1 MQRTVSVVLQP
12 DAAIVAT
19 IRIFNECCQSFLDLG
34 FHRRRWSKRALQED
48 GYYEAR
54 QRWPRLQSSLVQGAR
69 DCAADMLKRE
79 KGKTHPHKGRDSA
92 ARFNQRTFKA
102 FLDSGILSLTTIEGR
117 KKVPLRIPAYFQRYL
132 GGKVAA
138 LRVRIDR
145 VGRLR
150 ADLIVD
156 LPDVPIQSR
165 DPPVVRGMDRGIR
178 NIAVLDDGTFYNS
191 KAVRKVRGR
200 YAYLRRRLQSAG
212 TRSAKRHLR
221 RLVLRE
227 RRFQRDVNHTIA
239 KQVAAAD
246 LDVLALEDLQLGKA
260 KRRGR
265 RFNRMLGGWAYFQL
279 EAFLQYKLEDRG
291 KRTVKVPPEYTSKMC
306 SRCGNLGSRVL
317 AWFQCHRFGLQLD
330 ADLNAAR
337 NIAHLGNALVS
348 RPPVNGPIVASEETE
363 HRTSVELSYKPP
375 TLVGG
380 C

>member
-19 IRIFNECCQSFLDLG
+19 IHAFNECCQSFLDLG
-34 FHRRRWSKRALQED
+34 FHRRRWSKRALQEE

-54 QRWPRLQSSLVQGAR
+54 QRWPSLQSSLVQGAR

-265 RFNRMLGGWAYFQL
+265 RFDRMLGGWAYFQL
-279 EAFLQYKLEDRG
+279 EAFLQYKLQERG

-317 AWFQCHRFGLQLD
+317 AWFQCT
-330 ADLNAAR
+330 NA
-337 NIAHLGNALVS
+337 GCS
-348 RPPVNGPIVASEETE
+348 ST
-363 HRTSVELSYKPP
+363 RTSTQHGTSLTWAVPL
-375 TLVGG
+375 
-380 C
+380 